1 MSNDTRVARPS
12 STLQSQCNMG
22 AIMTSKSAAPIRVF
36 IIDDHRSILWGLE
49 RLIESGKPAMQVV
62 GTATNCADAFKVIEE
77 AAPDLILLDIGL
89 GEQNG
94 VDEIPNLLARTRA
107 KILVLTGIRDESLH
121 DKAVLAGASGVVEK
135 EAPAE
140 TILAAIEKVHEGQL
154 WLDRVATGR
163 IFLEM
168 SRDSAAQAVDPE
180 KAKISSLTDREREIV
195 AVAANHAGANAK
207 AIAEMLFIS
216 EHTLRNHLTSIYDK
230 LQVANRL
237 ELFAYAHKHGLTKP
251 PAAKASNH

>member
-1 MSNDTRVARPS
+1 
-12 STLQSQCNMG
+12 
-22 AIMTSKSAAPIRVF
+22 MTAKNSAPIRVL

-62 GTATNCADAFKVIEE
+62 GTATNCADALRLVDET
-77 AAPDLILLDIGL
+77 APDLILLDIGL
-89 GEQNG
+89 GDQNG
-94 VDEIPNLLARTRA
+94 VDEIPNLLARSRA

-135 EAPAE
+135 EASAE

-163 IFLEM
+163 IFLEF

-180 KAKISSLTDREREIV
+180 RAKISSLTEREREIV
-195 AVAANHAGANAK
+195 AMASTHAGANAK
-207 AIAEMLFIS
+207 AIAEMLYIS

-237 ELFAYAHKHGLTKP
+237 ELFAYAHRHGLTKL
-251 PAAKASNH
+251 PATKALNQ

>member
-1 MSNDTRVARPS
+1 V
-12 STLQSQCNMG
+12 L
-22 AIMTSKSAAPIRVF
+22 

-62 GTATNCADAFKVIEE
+62 GTATNCVDALDMIEE

-89 GEQNG
+89 GKENG
-94 VDEIPNLLARTRA
+94 VDEIPKLLARSHA
-107 KILVLTGIRDESLH
+107 KILVLTGISDESIH

-135 EAPAE
+135 EASAE
-140 TILAAIEKVHEGQL
+140 TILAAIQKVHEGQL

-168 SRDSAAQAVDPE
+168 SRDSAAQSADPE
-180 KAKISSLTDREREIV
+180 RVKISSLTEREREIV
-195 AVAANHAGANAK
+195 GIAATQAGANAK

-237 ELFAYAHKHGLTKP
+237 ELFAYAHKHGLTKVP
-251 PAAKASNH
+251 SSKAPIHQ

>member
-1 MSNDTRVARPS
+1 
-12 STLQSQCNMG
+12 
-22 AIMTSKSAAPIRVF
+22 MTAQNSAPIRVL

-62 GTATNCADAFKVIEE
+62 GTATNCTEALKLIDE
-77 AAPDLILLDIGL
+77 AAPDLFLLDIDL
-89 GEQNG
+89 GDEIG
-94 VDEIPNLLARTRA
+94 VDEIPNLMARSRA

-135 EAPAE
+135 EASAE

-163 IFLEM
+163 IFLEF
-168 SRDSAAQAVDPE
+168 SRDSAAQTVDPE
-180 KAKISSLTDREREIV
+180 RVKILSLTERESEIV
-195 AVAANHAGANAK
+195 AITATHAGANAK
-207 AIAEMLFIS
+207 AIAEMLYIS

-230 LQVANRL
+230 LQVASRL
-237 ELFAYAHKHGLTKP
+237 ELFAYAHKHGLTKRP
-251 PAAKASNH
+251 PSKASNQ

>member
-1 MSNDTRVARPS
+1 MAETS
-12 STLQSQCNMG
+12 ST
-22 AIMTSKSAAPIRVF
+22 PIRVLL
-36 IIDDHRSILWGLE
+36 IDDHRSILWGLE
-49 RLIESGKPAMQVV
+49 RLIESGKPAMEVV
-62 GTATNCADAFKVIEE
+62 GTATNCADALKLIDE

-89 GEQNG
+89 GDQSG
-94 VDEIPNLLARTRA
+94 IDAIPNLIARSKKA
-107 KILVLTGIRDESLH
+107 KILVLTGMRDESLH

-168 SRDSAAQAVDPE
+168 SRESASQSVDPE
-180 KAKISSLTDREREIV
+180 RAKIQSLTDREREIV
-195 AVAANHAGANAK
+195 AVSASHAGANAK
-207 AIAEMLFIS
+207 AIAEMLYIS

-230 LQVANRL
+230 LDVANRL
-237 ELFAYAHKHGLTKP
+237 ELFAYAHKHGLTKRP
-251 PAAKASNH
+251 S

>member
-1 MSNDTRVARPS
+1 
-12 STLQSQCNMG
+12 
-22 AIMTSKSAAPIRVF
+22 MTDQQEAPIRVF

-49 RLIESGKPAMQVV
+49 RLIESGRPAMEVV
-62 GTATNCADAFKVIEE
+62 GTATNCADALNMIDD
-77 AAPDLILLDIGL
+77 AAPNLILLDIGL
-89 GEQNG
+89 GNENG
-94 VDEIPNLLARTRA
+94 VDGIPGLLARSRA
-107 KILVLTGIRDESLH
+107 KILVLTGIRDESMR
-121 DKAVLAGASGVVEK
+121 DKAVLAGASGVIEK

-140 TILAAIEKVHEGQL
+140 TILAAIQKVHEGQL

-168 SRDSAAQAVDPE
+168 SRDFAAQAADPE
-180 KAKISSLTDREREIV
+180 RVKISSLTEREKEIV
-195 AVAANHAGANAK
+195 AIAANHAGANAK

-237 ELFAYAHKHGLTKP
+237 ELFAYAHKQGLTKVP
-251 PAAKASNH
+251 SKASNPP

>member
-1 MSNDTRVARPS
+1 MAEMNS
-12 STLQSQCNMG
+12 
-22 AIMTSKSAAPIRVF
+22 APIRVLL
-36 IIDDHRSILWGLE
+36 IDDHRSILWGLE

-62 GTATNCADAFKVIEE
+62 GTATNCADALKLIDK

-89 GEQNG
+89 GTENG
-94 VDEIPNLLARTRA
+94 VEEIPNLLARSHA
-107 KILVLTGIRDESLH
+107 KILVLTGLRDESLH

-140 TILAAIEKVHEGQL
+140 TILAAIQKVHEGQL

-163 IFLEM
+163 IFLEFA
-168 SRDSAAQAVDPE
+168 RENAAQAVDPE
-180 KAKISSLTDREREIV
+180 RAKIASLTDREREIV
-195 AVAANHAGANAK
+195 AIAATHAGFNAK
-207 AIAEMLFIS
+207 AIAELLFIS

-237 ELFAYAHKHGLTKP
+237 ELFAYVHKHGLTKRP
-251 PAAKASNH
+251 S

>member
-1 MSNDTRVARPS
+1 MN
-12 STLQSQCNMG
+12 
-22 AIMTSKSAAPIRVF
+22 SKISPPIRVF

-49 RLIESGKPAMQVV
+49 RLIESGRPDMQVV
-62 GTATNCADAFKVIEE
+62 GTATNCTEALSRIDE
-77 AAPDLILLDIGL
+77 AAPNLILLDIDLGTENGL
-89 GEQNG
+89 E
-94 VDEIPNLLARTRA
+94 EIPGLLARSRA
-107 KILVLTGIRDESLH
+107 KILVLTGLRDESLH

-140 TILAAIEKVHEGQL
+140 TILGAITKVHEGQL

-163 IFLEM
+163 IFLEF
-168 SRDSAAQAVDPE
+168 SRDKAVQAADPE
-180 KAKISSLTDREREIV
+180 RTKIASLTEREREV
-195 AVAANHAGANAK
+195 VSVAATHAGANAK

-237 ELFAYAHKHGLTKP
+237 ELFAYAHKHGLARAPSP
-251 PAAKASNH
+251 PIPAKTSNSHA